1 MENSLGEFVYFN
13 KKKILV
19 AVLIIGLAIGG
30 IVYYFFSDW
39 QNDEET
45 IEKEEEEVVISEK
58 EKNLEEK
65 EQENETKEVTNC
77 FFDIKGEVKK
87 PGVYS
92 ISCDKRVVDAIKTSG
107 GITSQG
113 DTSVLN
119 LSKKIED
126 GMVIVVYSK
135 KEISAFLETLKQEE
149 EKKEICENSNI
160 QNDACITSSNN
171 SSDKK
176 ANSIVNINTAS
187 LEELMTLSGI
197 GESKA
202 KSIIEYRTKT
212 PFKKKEDL
220 LNVTGIGDSLYASIK
235 ENITV

>member
-19 AVLIIGLAIGG
+19 AIIIIGLAIGG
-30 IVYYFFSDW
+30 IIYYFFSDW

-45 IEKEEEEVVISEK
+45 IEKEKDEVVISEK
-58 EKNLEEK
+58 KENVEEK
-65 EQENETKEVTNC
+65 EQETETKEVTNC

-107 GITSQG
+107 GITNQG

-135 KEISAFLETLKQEE
+135 KEISAFVETLKKEE

-171 SSDKK
+171 SEKK
-176 ANSIVNINTAS
+176 TSTININTAS

>member
-19 AVLIIGLAIGG
+19 AILIIGLAIGG

-45 IEKEEEEVVISEK
+45 LEKEEEEVVISEK
-58 EKNLEEK
+58 EEKQELK
-65 EQENETKEVTNC
+65 EQETEAKEVTNC

-107 GITSQG
+107 GITNQG

-135 KEISAFLETLKQEE
+135 KEISAFVETLKKEE

-160 QNDACITSSNN
+160 QNDACITSNNN
-171 SSDKK
+171 SNEKK
-176 ANSIVNINTAS
+176 ESTVNINTAS

>member
-19 AVLIIGLAIGG
+19 AIIIIGLAIGG
-30 IVYYFFSDW
+30 IIYYFFSDW

-45 IEKEEEEVVISEK
+45 LEKEEEEVVISEK
-58 EKNLEEK
+58 EEKQELK
-65 EQENETKEVTNC
+65 EQETEVKEVTNC

-107 GITSQG
+107 GITNQG

-135 KEISAFLETLKQEE
+135 KEISAFVETLKKEE

-160 QNDACITSSNN
+160 QNDACITSNNN
-171 SSDKK
+171 SSEKK
-176 ANSIVNINTAS
+176 TSTININTAS

>member
-19 AVLIIGLAIGG
+19 AILIIGLAVFG
-30 IVYYFFSDW
+30 IVYYFFSYW
-39 QNDEET
+39 QNNEENL
-45 IEKEEEEVVISEK
+45 EKDEEEVAISEK
-58 EKNLEEK
+58 EEKVEEK
-65 EQENETKEVTNC
+65 EQEKDEKEVTNC

-92 ISCDKRVVDAIKTSG
+92 ISCDKRIVDAIKTSG
-107 GITSQG
+107 GITNQG

-135 KEISAFLETLKQEE
+135 KEIATFLETLKKEE

-160 QNDACITSSNN
+160 TNDACITSNN
-171 SSDKK
+171 DSEKK
-176 ANSIVNINTAS
+176 INSIVNINTAS

-202 KSIIEYRTKT
+202 KSIIEYRSQT

>member
-19 AVLIIGLAIGG
+19 AIIIIGLAIGG
-30 IVYYFFSDW
+30 IIYYFFSDW

-45 IEKEEEEVVISEK
+45 IEKEKDEVVISEK
-58 EKNLEEK
+58 KENVEEK
-65 EQENETKEVTNC
+65 EQETETKEVTNC

-107 GITSQG
+107 GITNQG

-135 KEISAFLETLKQEE
+135 KEISAFVETLKKEE

-160 QNDACITSSNN
+160 QNDACITSNNN
-171 SSDKK
+171 SNEKK
-176 ANSIVNINTAS
+176 ESTVNINTAS